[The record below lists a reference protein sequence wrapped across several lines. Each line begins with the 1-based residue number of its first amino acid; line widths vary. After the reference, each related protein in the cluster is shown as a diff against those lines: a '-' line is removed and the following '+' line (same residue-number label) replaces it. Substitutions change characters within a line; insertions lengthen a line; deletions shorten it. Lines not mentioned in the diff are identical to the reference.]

1 MMPCP
6 PPPPCKS
13 RKKKTE
19 RERRHKENKLD
30 DNGLP
35 KTIETAVGVNC
46 RVAHVGAEEKEE
58 GSVRLRQREEGG
70 NARGEIVPL
79 TKFTTCVCGDD
90 DDDEDENGDH

>member
-6 PPPPCKS
+6 PLPLVKAEE
-13 RKKKTE
+13 KKTE

-58 GSVRLRQREEGG
+58 GSVRLRQRERGKEEMPEGK
-70 NARGEIVPL
+70 L
-79 TKFTTCVCGDD
+79 C
-90 DDDEDENGDH
+90 H